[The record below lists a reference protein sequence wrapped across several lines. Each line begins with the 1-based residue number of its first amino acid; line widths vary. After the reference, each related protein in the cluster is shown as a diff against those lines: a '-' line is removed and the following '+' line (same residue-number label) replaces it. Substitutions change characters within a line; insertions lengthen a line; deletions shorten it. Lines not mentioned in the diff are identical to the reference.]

1 MKRTA
6 IANHIDAFR
15 TEAEMLLRFQLAF
28 KRISKFEDMS
38 QMSRSDFV
46 DRLIALKAIENDI
59 LIRVC
64 KFDDGTKGVH
74 SFPNSLNEIVDTHLN
89 KDVIRKKIEQFSHLI
104 SKVKLERR
112 HTQLAHLKIGVEDND
127 YDVRYDFTPAIK
139 LIIEIIDLMNI
150 DKVNYKWSDGQ
161 YEKFDLRHE
170 IFGEMIEDKKNS

>member
-1 MKRTA
+1 MKRTTLT
-6 IANHIDAFR
+6 NHLDAFR
-15 TEAEMLLRFQLAF
+15 TEAEMLLRFQFAF
-28 KRISKFEDMS
+28 KRISKFEDMN

-74 SFPNSLNEIVDTHLN
+74 SFPKALNEIADSHLN
-89 KDVIRKKIEQFSHLI
+89 KDIIRKKIDQFSHLI

-139 LIIEIIDLMNI
+139 LIIEIIDLINVE
-150 DKVNYKWSDGQ
+150 KVKYKCSDGQ

-170 IFGEMIEDKKNS
+170 ILKEPLTTN